1 MEQNLSLAEK
11 FGLAKRTKLI
21 QINANTIGII
31 KKRKSR
37 IIMKDGKQILDI
49 VNTIRKIDSSI
60 SIVLIIQG
68 PICSKTMKFLSENK
82 IGILEES

>member
-1 MEQNLSLAEK
+1 MNKNSSLAEK
-11 FGLAKRTKLI
+11 FDLPKRTQLI

-49 VNTIRKIDSSI
+49 AKMIRKVDSGI